1 MYFILI
7 IGIVAA
13 LFMAFNN
20 GANDV
25 ANAFAS
31 AVGSKALKVKQAL
44 IIASVLNFIG
54 AVCLGGNVAHTLVSE
69 IANFQSVTNN
79 NEFILGMFS
88 CLIASGLFVMLSTYT
103 GLPVSSSHAI
113 VGSMTGIALL
123 LGGSG
128 AVNWQFLAGLTGS
141 WIIFPLVSALT
152 ALIVI
157 KFIKLVIFNGDEKK
171 MISRACFWI
180 PFFGCVVFTTFV
192 FALLTCP
199 FLSHITEDGS
209 NFWKNYFLFFFP
221 FLFVIFYAISVF
233 YAKQFGEG
241 AKCVERIFRRFQ
253 AGTSCLV
260 GFAIGSNDVS
270 NSITPVLAIYFIAK
284 FGKFP
289 DTFCD
294 MSIPVWLLALG
305 GLGMSTGI
313 LMLGHKVMATLG
325 HKITLL
331 NSSRGFAVDFSTAS
345 SIILSSIFGLPVS
358 STHAATGAVIGVGLE
373 RGIKEG
379 LNLRLLLKI
388 FITWFITVPAAALCT
403 VAIYGI
409 LRLIMFFIM

>member
-1 MYFILI
+1 
-7 IGIVAA
+7 
-13 LFMAFNN
+13 MAFNN

-31 AVGSKALKVKQAL
+31 AVGAKALKVRQAL
-44 IIASVLNFIG
+44 IIAAILNFIG
-54 AVCLGGNVAHTLVSE
+54 AVCLGGNVAQTLVLE
-69 IANFQSVTNN
+69 IANFHSVTNN
-79 NEFILGMFS
+79 HEFILGMFS

-128 AVNWQFLAGLTGS
+128 AVNWRFLACLTGS
-141 WIIFPLVSALT
+141 WIIFPFVSAFT
-152 ALIVI
+152 ALLVI
-157 KFIKLVIFNGDEKK
+157 KFIKLVIFHGAEER
-171 MISRACFWI
+171 IVRRACFWI
-180 PFFGCVVFTTFV
+180 PIFGCIVFTIFV
-192 FALLTCP
+192 FAVLECP
-199 FLSHITEDGS
+199 FLSHIVGLNS
-209 NFWKNYFLFFFP
+209 HFWRKYFLFFFP
-221 FLFVIFYAISVF
+221 ILFLIFRRIAVF
-233 YAKQFGEG
+233 FARQFGND

-284 FGKFP
+284 FGRFP
-289 DTFCD
+289 DQFSD
-294 MSIPVWLLALG
+294 ISIPVWLLALG
-305 GLGMSTGI
+305 GLGMSAGI
-313 LMLGHKVMATLG
+313 LALGHKVMATLG

-345 SIILSSIFGLPVS
+345 SIIISSIFGLPVS

-388 FITWFITVPAAALCT
+388 FVTWFITVPAAALCT
-403 VAIYGI
+403 VTIYGL
-409 LRLIMFFIM
+409 LRLILFFVI